1 MNSQTIPVLVAVIG
15 IVLVLFT
22 FMAIWASRYVKAG
35 PNQVLIVS
43 GRPRILPDGTRVGFR
58 CVKGG
63 GTFVFPVIEKADT
76 LSLEAFT
83 VDMPRSRIRTADG
96 AALEAD
102 CAAQLKIKSDDT
114 SIMAAAEHFLSKKGD
129 EIKSVVRPVLEKHLR
144 AVLGGSNLAAMQ
156 QKVDACAEQ
165 VQSAAAAE
173 LGNMGLGF
181 VSFTIREVRAG

>member
-1 MNSQTIPVLVAVIG
+1 MIIVAVVG
-15 IVLVLFT
+15 IVLVYIF
-22 FMAIWASRYVKAG
+22 FGAIWASRYTKVG

-43 GRPRILPDGTRVGFR
+43 GRQRLLPDGTRVGFR

-63 GTFVFPVIEKADT
+63 GTFVMPVIEKADV
-76 LSLEAFT
+76 LSLEVFT

-102 CAAQLKIKSDDT
+102 CAAQVKIKSDDA
-114 SIMAAAEHFLSKKGD
+114 SIVAAAEHFLSKKPE

-144 AVLGGSNLAAMQ
+144 AALGGSNLAAMQ

-173 LGNMGLGF
+173 LGKMGLGF